1 MKHVII
7 EETQPLVSIIVPAY
21 NAEKYIGATLNS
33 LVTQTFPY
41 FEIIVVNDG
50 STDKTEDV
58 VKQFYFDRRLKMVRK
73 DNGGTGSALNM
84 GHGLARGKF
93 ATWCSADNIYFPT
106 FIQELA
112 QALMHCEANN
122 VPVEFM
128 YSDFTYMDANGNRL
142 QDVVHKKP
150 QPKEDLANGY
160 DLGMSFMYTM
170 ALWRR
175 TGLYWNRICEDY
187 DWAVRAAQHTN
198 FGLLPVILAAF
209 RVHPNQISGHKQQE
223 ENAAAEACRQ
233 KAKQLLLTGAYGPK
247 PAFKP
252 QLVENA

>member
-1 MKHVII
+1 MITPEISVVI
-7 EETQPLVSIIVPAY
+7 PAY
-21 NAEKYIGATLNS
+21 NEGRNLAE
-33 LVTQTFPY
+33 LVNKLSARLRVISSSH
-41 FEIIVVNDG
+41 EIIVVNDG

-150 QPKEDLANGY
+150 QP
-160 DLGMSFMYTM
+160 
-170 ALWRR
+170 
-175 TGLYWNRICEDY
+175 
-187 DWAVRAAQHTN
+187 
-198 FGLLPVILAAF
+198 
-209 RVHPNQISGHKQQE
+209 
-223 ENAAAEACRQ
+223 
-233 KAKQLLLTGAYGPK
+233 
-247 PAFKP
+247 
-252 QLVENA
+252 